1 MRQKKPPLPCQASCG
16 ADKYQE
22 STINAARAINPKLC
36 VVFYLN
42 TLYDFGFISLHEQA
56 LAIGADVVKTDGK
69 LLAIKNDN
77 GMPGINAFDQG
88 KKKTRDMW
96 LKFLA
101 DKKVDGVFPDKVTIR
116 AQYNK
121 SSKFWQLCEYNSGKT
136 WDLSCGEI
144 SEADASAYN
153 EGKELLMDG
162 IYELFGKEGFIFHNT
177 TAEVTHV
184 GKRSP
189 STIINDV
196 QNAFKS
202 GALYVYFMVHDHATN
217 QPPTTESTCTQRDII
232 LFLLAVEEGCIL
244 GCDGWDPQFEKP
256 LGNPLGPATVEGD
269 VYTRKFA
276 SGTSVTWNTKTDSGD
291 INWAN

>member
-177 TAEVTHV
+177 TAYVHP
-184 GKRSP
+184 GARSP
-189 STIINDV
+189 SAIIENV

-202 GALYVYFMVHDHATN
+202 GATYVYFMTADHHTDA
-217 QPPTTESTCTQRDII
+217 PPTTKSICTQREII
-232 LFLLAVEEGCIL
+232 IFLLAVEEGCIL
-244 GCDGWDPQFEKP
+244 GCNGWDPQFEKP